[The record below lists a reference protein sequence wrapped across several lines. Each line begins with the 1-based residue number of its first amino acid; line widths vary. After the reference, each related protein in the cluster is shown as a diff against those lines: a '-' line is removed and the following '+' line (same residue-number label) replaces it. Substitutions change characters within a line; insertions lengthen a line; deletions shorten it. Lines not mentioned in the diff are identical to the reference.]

1 MTFGRQFVFR
11 VITTVSIMFI
21 GFTTGNDYKKIHFEA
36 IVIDAH
42 NDVTGRM
49 VDGADISCRTSQGHS
64 DLPRFREGGIDAEFF
79 SIWVPPK
86 KVTQSYYKQA
96 NIQIDSVLS
105 FVNHNLSEVG
115 LATSVSDIHRFVGE
129 KKFAVMLGLEGGH
142 PLENNLK
149 NIEHFYRRG
158 VRYITLTWNNSTNW
172 ATSAK
177 DEGDNSKK
185 LERKGLSALGKR
197 MIREMNKLGMMIDVS
212 HVGEKTFWDV
222 IKTSR
227 KPVIASHSS
236 VWAICNNRR
245 NLKDDQIR
253 AIAKS
258 GGIVC
263 INFAPFFIDSTFAE
277 KEKLVRNQTK
287 AQIDSINVL
296 FKADDRAR
304 DSVTAEFLKGKYLK
318 IRPTLQKLVDHFDY
332 VAKLVGVDYVG
343 IGSDFDGI
351 SVTPLDMDDVSFLPN
366 LTNELMKRGYSDK
379 DVKKILGQNFLRVLK
394 EIEVI

>member
-1 MTFGRQFVFR
+1 MTFGKQFVFR
-11 VITTVSIMFI
+11 VITISSIMFI
-21 GFTTGNDYKKIHFEA
+21 GFTPGNDYKKIHSDA

-49 VDGADISCRTSQGHS
+49 VDGADISRRTSQGHS

-86 KVTQSYYKQA
+86 KVKLSYYKQA

-115 LATSVSDIHRFVGE
+115 LATSVSDIHRFVDE

-158 VRYITLTWNNSTNW
+158 VRYVTLTWNNSTDW

-177 DEGDNSKK
+177 DEDDNSKK
-185 LERKGLSALGKR
+185 LERMGLSALGKQ
-197 MIREMNKLGMMIDVS
+197 MIREMNRLGVMIDVS
-212 HVGEKTFWDV
+212 HLGEKTFWDV
-222 IKTSR
+222 IKTSS

-245 NLKDDQIR
+245 NLKDDQIH

-277 KEKLVRNQTK
+277 KEKFMRNQTK
-287 AQIDSINVL
+287 AQIDSINTL
-296 FKADDRAR
+296 FKANDRAR
-304 DSVTAEFLKGKYLK
+304 DSVTTEFLKTKYYK
-318 IRPTLQKLVDHFDY
+318 IRPPIQKLVDHFDY

-366 LTNELMKRGYSDK
+366 LTNELLKRGYSET